1 MNEIADSLTRIMDSR
16 IRYGIHYGIVTT
28 KHAADI
34 DVALAGSSTPV
45 TNMKYLSSFNPQV
58 DDVVVVLVNKNDAIA
73 IGTVH
78 KV

>member
-1 MNEIADSLTRIMDSR
+1 MNEIIQSMTRMMDSR
-16 IRYGIHYGIVTT
+16 IRSGIHYGVVTF
-28 KHAADI
+28 KHSTEI

-78 KV
+78 N